1 MIISI
6 LLSNTNGNTSKN
18 KKQNNYIFF
27 ARLPKLRAK
36 VIIENDIFGV
46 LLDLYQHWARIYYYV
61 AFRQKYFHHVRR
73 IKMFV
78 LETTCSVHNTVIVRS
93 IAIRFTI
100 VLACISIVVRE
111 QLVCNAEVDYNTDYD
126 IFFLSDSIS
135 GVYHQNSWMFG
146 D

>member
-1 MIISI
+1 
-6 LLSNTNGNTSKN
+6 
-18 KKQNNYIFF
+18 
-27 ARLPKLRAK
+27 
-36 VIIENDIFGV
+36 
-46 LLDLYQHWARIYYYV
+46 
-61 AFRQKYFHHVRR
+61 
-73 IKMFV
+73 MFV

-100 VLACISIVVRE
+100 VLACISTVVRE